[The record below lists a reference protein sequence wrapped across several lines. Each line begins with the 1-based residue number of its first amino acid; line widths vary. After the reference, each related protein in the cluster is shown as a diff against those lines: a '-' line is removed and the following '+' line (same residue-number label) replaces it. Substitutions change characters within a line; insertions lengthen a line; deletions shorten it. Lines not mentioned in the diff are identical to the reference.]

1 MAGNVMAVRGGKTLT
16 IFLAADL
23 KKFNQGTAQ
32 AQTGL
37 KGLAGTMKNLLG
49 PAAIGAG
56 IAIAGLAT
64 KMAVDGVKAALD
76 DEEAMRKLAL
86 TMENLGL
93 AHDTK
98 KVEDYIFQ
106 LERSLG
112 IADTE
117 LRPAYDRL
125 VRALGDTEK
134 AQDALA
140 LSLDVSAGS
149 GKTLEQVTDALG
161 KAYEGNIA
169 GLSRL
174 GAGIDASVIRSGN
187 MQAIT
192 ETLANTFS
200 GQASE
205 AADTLRGR
213 MQVLQTAV
221 DNLGEAFGRGLLTGV
236 KSATEGTDDL
246 VKSMQDL
253 EDEAETLGT
262 AMALVGTEA
271 VKAGGGF
278 VSAYTE
284 VLQFIRTLQGS
295 SNVFTKAIA
304 FLNPLGITAAI
315 FGDNIS
321 EAAEASDDAAEAIG
335 FTAVEARKAV
345 PQWNSLTGAIRMTT
359 QQYIDYLNA
368 NQVGNGIIK
377 DANKSY
383 QDLAARQKQVNTF
396 TYEYTGVQTNATK
409 ATSGASSA
417 VEKLTKRER
426 ELTELHETKSASLEA
441 NRTKLATYT
450 AELQRATD
458 AIEDFTSGMQAN
470 LLAGVDL
477 GAAFEG
483 QFDDAGAA
491 TGVSLLEGFTKQ
503 IDQAEYFGGVLAAI
517 KAQNADSRLI
527 EQIAGLGP
535 DVGAKLGQQMLDEGL
550 VPTLN
555 DKFLAVQK
563 TTKTLAMGLV
573 PEFLLA
579 GQESALTMVDSISEQ
594 MAKEVNRL
602 AKIGKKIAKPLGRS
616 FKAELM
622 KDVAAALREVEAAGT
637 AGRVEAV
644 AQAERQQVALTNAAV
659 AQAFQNLVRSADA
672 RNGAPISPVNR

>member
-1 MAGNVMAVRGGKTLT
+1 MAVRGGKTLT

-64 KMAVDGVKAALD
+64 KMAVDGVKSALA

-93 AHDTK
+93 AHDTQ
-98 KVEDYIFQ
+98 KVEDYIYQ

-125 VRALGDTEK
+125 VRALGDTDK

-140 LSLDVSAGS
+140 LSLDVAAGS
-149 GKTLEQVTDALG
+149 GKTLTQVTDALG

-174 GAGIDASVIRSGN
+174 GAGIDAAVIRSGN

-192 ETLANTFS
+192 ETLSNTFR
-200 GQASE
+200 GQAADS
-205 AADTLRGR
+205 ADTITGR

-221 DNLGEAFGRGLLTGV
+221 NNLSEAFGKGLLTGV
-236 KSATEGTDDL
+236 RDATNETADMVKTMEKLEPMLEDLGETAANVAGQLVDLAGIVMDADKALNEATQSNGLFGVALNSLLNSINPLRPALNFLGIGLDYVTGATED
-246 VKSMQDL
+246 
-253 EDEAETLGT
+253 A
-262 AMALVGTEA
+262 TEA
-271 VKAGGGF
+271 TG
-278 VSAYTE
+278 YT
-284 VLQFIRTLQGS
+284 
-295 SNVFTKAIA
+295 AI
-304 FLNPLGITAAI
+304 
-315 FGDNIS
+315 
-321 EAAEASDDAAEAIG
+321 
-335 FTAVEARKAV
+335 EARKAV
-345 PQWNSLTGAIRMTT
+345 PQWNNLTGAIRMTT

-368 NQVGNGIIK
+368 NQVGNGILR
-377 DANKSY
+377 DANENY
-383 QDLAARQKQVNTF
+383 QDLAARQAKVNTF
-396 TYEYTGVQTNATK
+396 TYEYTGVQTKATK
-409 ATSGASSA
+409 ATGSASSA
-417 VEKLTKRER
+417 VEKLTKREK
-426 ELTELHETKSASLEA
+426 ELTAIHETKKTSLDD
-441 NRTKLATYT
+441 NRTRLAAYT
-450 AELQRATD
+450 AELQEATD
-458 AIEDFTSGMQAN
+458 AIESFTSGMQAN

-483 QFDDAGAA
+483 QFGEAGAA

-503 IDQAEYFGGVLAAI
+503 IDQAEYFGNVLAAI
-517 KAQNADSRLI
+517 KAQGADSRLI

-535 DVGAKLGQQMLDEGL
+535 EVGAKLGQQMLDEGL

-555 DKFLAVQK
+555 DKFLAVQE

-602 AKIGKKIAKPLGRS
+602 AKIGKKIAKPLGQS

-622 KDVAAALREVEAAGT
+622 SDVAAALREVEAAGA
-637 AGRVEAV
+637 AGRAEAV
-644 AQAERQQVALTNAAV
+644 AQAERRQVNLTNAAV
-659 AQAFQNLVRSADA
+659 AQALQNLVRSADA